1 MSFDPKQHHRRSIR
15 LDGYDYSQPG
25 GYFITL
31 VVHQRR
37 CLFGD
42 VVNGVVNLSAI
53 GQIVEEE
60 WLRTAVIRK
69 ELILDDYM
77 IMPDHFHAVL
87 LLTEMVE
94 KIKDGAVAK
103 QIFRP
108 PKSLGSLVAG
118 FKAATT
124 HRINS
129 IRQTPGA
136 PVWLRNYYDR
146 ILRNED
152 ELNQVRAY
160 IRTNPAR
167 WPE

>member
-31 VVHQRR
+31 VAHQRR

-69 ELILDDYM
+69 EVILDDYM
-77 IMPDHFHAVL
+77 IMPDHFHAAL
-87 LLTEMVE
+87 LITEMLE
-94 KIKDGAVAK
+94 KIKDGTVAK
-103 QIFRP
+103 QTFRP

-146 ILRNED
+146 ILRDED

-160 IRTNPAR
+160 IRTNPVR